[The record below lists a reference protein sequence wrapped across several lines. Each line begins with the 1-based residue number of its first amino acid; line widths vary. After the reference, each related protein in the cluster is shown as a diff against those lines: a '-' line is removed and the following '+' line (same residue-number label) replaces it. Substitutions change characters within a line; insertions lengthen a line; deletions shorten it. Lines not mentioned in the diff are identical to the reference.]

1 MAKSRKK
8 GTIIMNTTTS
18 TSKSAVRFTLN
29 FFDKTITGTK
39 ASFNK
44 ANKGFGPEYEELT
57 SKMAAHPDFKLV
69 VKEQKTK
76 TTKAK
81 KTYEGMDYKFM
92 EAYIA
97 TFEDA
102 SMVKEYEAV
111 KQMAED
117 CGTKAYPLTK
127 KWFLGKF
134 SDMEGG
140 FDMEAAKKDISNFR
154 IPSWTPPS
162 APSAFWTVLQG
173 AFQYQGV
180 WQSPADDGGSLTGW
194 RRTRTWKFWR

>member
-29 FFDKTITGTK
+29 SFDKTITGTK

-57 SKMAAHPDFKLV
+57 SKMAAHPDFTLV

-76 TTKAK
+76 TTRAK
-81 KTYEGMDYKFM
+81 RSYEGMDFTFM
-92 EAYIA
+92 EDFISTLTNA
-97 TFEDA
+97 
-102 SMVKEYEAV
+102 KEMMAEYKAV
-111 KQMAED
+111 KKMADD

-134 SDMEGG
+134 GTEDEG
-140 FDMEAAKKDISNFR
+140 FDMAAAKEAIAQHR
-154 IPSWTPPS
+154 LAMAAEMAAATLTVVS
-162 APSAFWTVLQG
+162 AETADAQVKKSA
-173 AFQYQGV
+173 
-180 WQSPADDGGSLTGW
+180 
-194 RRTRTWKFWR
+194 

>member
-1 MAKSRKK
+1 MRPTQLPKGRKEK
-8 GTIIMNTTTS
+8 IMNTT
-18 TSKSAVRFTLN
+18 KSNVRFTIN
-29 FFDKTITGTK
+29 FFEKTIIGTK

-44 ANKGFGPEYEELT
+44 AGKGCGPEYEELT
-57 SKMAAHPDFKLV
+57 AKMAAHPDFKLV
-69 VKEQKTK
+69 VKEQKAK

-102 SMVKEYEAV
+102 TMVKEYEAV
-111 KQMAED
+111 KEMAEN

-134 SDMEGG
+134 GTEEAP
-140 FDMEAAKKDISNFR
+140 FDMDKAKEQISDYAITQAQAKAATTFAALPKTETTEVNEAA
-154 IPSWTPPS
+154 
-162 APSAFWTVLQG
+162 
-173 AFQYQGV
+173 
-180 WQSPADDGGSLTGW
+180 
-194 RRTRTWKFWR
+194 

>member
-1 MAKSRKK
+1 MRETKPQKTKIRVATYRKGQEPRK
-8 GTIIMNTTTS
+8 EIIMNTIVAS
-18 TSKSAVRFTLN
+18 SKSAVRFTLN

-57 SKMAAHPDFKLV
+57 SKMAAHPDFTLV

-81 KTYEGMDYKFM
+81 RTYEGMDYKFM
-92 EAYIA
+92 EDYIA

-102 SMVKEYEAV
+102 SLMKKYEAV
-111 KQMAED
+111 KKMADD

-127 KWFLGKF
+127 KWFLGEF

-140 FDMEAAKKDISNFR
+140 FDMEAAKKDIANYR
-154 IPSWTPPS
+154 IAKAQASILEVVS
-162 APSAFWTVLQG
+162 AAAAAEQNENE
-173 AFQYQGV
+173 A
-180 WQSPADDGGSLTGW
+180 A
-194 RRTRTWKFWR
+194 

>member
-1 MAKSRKK
+1 
-8 GTIIMNTTTS
+8 MNTIVAS
-18 TSKSAVRFTLN
+18 SNSNVRFTLD
-29 FFDKTITGTK
+29 FFKKTIIGTK

-57 SKMAAHPDFKLV
+57 AKMAAHPDFELR

-76 TTKAK
+76 TTKSK
-81 KTYEGMDYKFM
+81 RTYEGMDFKFM
-92 EAYIA
+92 EDYIA
-97 TFEDA
+97 TFEDVSLA
-102 SMVKEYEAV
+102 KEYEAV

-140 FDMEAAKKDISNFR
+140 FNMDEAKKDIADFR
-154 IPSWTPPS
+154 IAKAQASILEVVS
-162 APSAFWTVLQG
+162 AAAEQNEN
-173 AFQYQGV
+173 A
-180 WQSPADDGGSLTGW
+180 A
-194 RRTRTWKFWR
+194 

>member
-1 MAKSRKK
+1 
-8 GTIIMNTTTS
+8 MNTTT
-18 TSKSAVRFTLN
+18 TSSNVRFTIN
-29 FFDKTITGTK
+29 FFEKTIIGTK

-44 ANKGFGPEYEELT
+44 AGKGCGPEYEELT
-57 SKMAAHPDFKLV
+57 AKMAAHPDFKLV
-69 VKEQKTK
+69 VKEQKAK

-111 KQMAED
+111 KQMAEN

-127 KWFLGKF
+127 KWFLNKF

-140 FDMEAAKKDISNFR
+140 FDMEAAKKDIADYR
-154 IPSWTPPS
+154 IAKAQASILEIVS
-162 APSAFWTVLQG
+162 AETEDAQVK
-173 AFQYQGV
+173 
-180 WQSPADDGGSLTGW
+180 
-194 RRTRTWKFWR
+194 KFA

>member
-29 FFDKTITGTK
+29 FFEKTITGTK

-57 SKMAAHPDFKLV
+57 SKMAAHPDFTLE
-69 VKEQKTK
+69 VKEQKHK
-76 TTKAK
+76 TTKSK
-81 KTYEGMDYKFM
+81 RTYDGLDFTFM
-92 EAYIA
+92 EDFISTLTNA
-97 TFEDA
+97 
-102 SMVKEYEAV
+102 KEMMAEYKAV
-111 KQMAED
+111 KKMADD

-134 SDMEGG
+134 GTEDEG
-140 FDMEAAKKDISNFR
+140 FDMAAAKERITTFR
-154 IPSWTPPS
+154 L
-162 APSAFWTVLQG
+162 AQAEMKAAAALAVL
-173 AFQYQGV
+173 
-180 WQSPADDGGSLTGW
+180 PAATAAEQ
-194 RRTRTWKFWR
+194 TEIAA

>member
-1 MAKSRKK
+1 
-8 GTIIMNTTTS
+8 MNTIVAS
-18 TSKSAVRFTLN
+18 SKSAVRFTLN

-57 SKMAAHPDFKLV
+57 SKMAAHPDFTLV

-76 TTKAK
+76 TTKSK
-81 KTYEGMDYKFM
+81 RTYEGMDFKFM
-92 EAYIA
+92 EDYIA
-97 TFEDA
+97 TFEDVSLA
-102 SMVKEYEAV
+102 KEYEAV

-134 SDMEGG
+134 GTEDQP
-140 FDMEAAKKDISNFR
+140 FDMEQARKDITDYR
-154 IPSWTPPS
+154 IQQ
-162 APSAFWTVLQG
+162 AELA
-173 AFQYQGV
+173 A
-180 WQSPADDGGSLTGW
+180 A
-194 RRTRTWKFWR
+194 